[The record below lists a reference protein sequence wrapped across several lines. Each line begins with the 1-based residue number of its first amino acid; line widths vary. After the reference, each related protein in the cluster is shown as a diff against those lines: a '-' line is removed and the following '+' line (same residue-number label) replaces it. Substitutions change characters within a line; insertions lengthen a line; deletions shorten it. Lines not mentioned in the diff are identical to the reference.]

1 MELNFGTVT
10 VILSIVGSL
19 LGIVQQ
25 MRSMKK
31 AQEDAVRKQ
40 AEQQTAIQ
48 ARLESLERSV
58 ASHNQYA
65 EKFASLTQT
74 IIEMRTDLR
83 WIKDSLDKK

>member
-1 MELNFGTVT
+1 MELNIGTIT

-25 MRSMKK
+25 MKAMKK
-31 AQEDAVRKQ
+31 SQEDAVRAQ
-40 AEQQTAIQ
+40 AEQQVALQ

-65 EKFASLTQT
+65 ERFASLTET
-74 IIEMRTDLR
+74 IIEMRTDLA
-83 WIKDSLDKK
+83 WIKNSMEK

>member
-1 MELNFGTVT
+1 MEELNFGTVT

-25 MRSMKK
+25 MLSMKK
-31 AQEDAVRKQ
+31 SQEDAVRAQ
-40 AEQQTAIQ
+40 AEQQVALQ

-65 EKFASLTQT
+65 EKFASVTES
-74 IIEMRTDLR
+74 IIAMQTDLA
-83 WIKDSLDKK
+83 WIKNSLSK

>member
-1 MELNFGTVT
+1 MELNAGTIT

-19 LGIVQQ
+19 LGIIQQ

-40 AEQQTAIQ
+40 AEQQAAIQ

-83 WIKDSLDKK
+83 WIKDSLDK

>member
-19 LGIVQQ
+19 LGIIQQ
-25 MRSMKK
+25 MKSMKK
-31 AQEDAVRKQ
+31 AQEDAIRKQ
-40 AEQQTAIQ
+40 AEQQSSLE

>member
-1 MELNFGTVT
+1 MELNIGTIT

-25 MRSMKK
+25 MKAMKK
-31 AQEDAVRKQ
+31 SQEDAVRAQ
-40 AEQQTAIQ
+40 AEQQVALQ

-65 EKFASLTQT
+65 EKFASLSQA

-83 WIKDSLDKK
+83 WIKDSLDK

>member
-19 LGIVQQ
+19 LGIIQQ
-25 MRSMKK
+25 MKSMKK
-31 AQEDAVRKQ
+31 AQEDAIRKQ
-40 AEQQTAIQ
+40 AEQQSSLE

-83 WIKDSLDKK
+83 WIKDSLDK

>member
-19 LGIVQQ
+19 LGIIQQ
-25 MRSMKK
+25 MKSMKK
-31 AQEDAVRKQ
+31 AQEDAIRKQ
-40 AEQQTAIQ
+40 AEQQSSLE

-83 WIKDSLDKK
+83 WIKESLDK

>member
-1 MELNFGTVT
+1 MELNIGTIT

-25 MRSMKK
+25 MKAMKK
-31 AQEDAVRKQ
+31 SQEDAVRAQ
-40 AEQQTAIQ
+40 AEQQVALQ

-65 EKFASLTQT
+65 ERFASVTES
-74 IIEMRTDLR
+74 IIAMQTDLA
-83 WIKDSLDKK
+83 WIKNSLSK

>member
-1 MELNFGTVT
+1 MELNIGTIT

-25 MRSMKK
+25 MKSMKK
-31 AQEDAVRKQ
+31 SQEDAVRAQ
-40 AEQQTAIQ
+40 AEQQVALQ

-65 EKFASLTQT
+65 ERFASVTES
-74 IIEMRTDLR
+74 IIAMQTDLA
-83 WIKDSLDKK
+83 WIKNSLSK

>member
-40 AEQQTAIQ
+40 AEQQAAIQ

-83 WIKDSLDKK
+83 WIKDSLDK

>member
-19 LGIVQQ
+19 LGIIQQ
-25 MRSMKK
+25 MRAMKK
-31 AQEDAVRKQ
+31 SQEDAVRQQ
-40 AEQQTAIQ
+40 AEQQSEIQ
-48 ARLESLERSV
+48 ARLDSLERSV

-65 EKFASLTQT
+65 ERFASLSNA

-83 WIKDSLDKK
+83 WIKDSLDK

>member
-19 LGIVQQ
+19 LGIIQQ
-25 MRSMKK
+25 MRAMKK
-31 AQEDAVRKQ
+31 SQEDAVRLQ
-40 AEQQTAIQ
+40 AEQQSEIQ
-48 ARLESLERSV
+48 ARLDSLERSV

-65 EKFASLTQT
+65 ERFASLSNA

-83 WIKDSLDKK
+83 WIKDSLDK

>member
-1 MELNFGTVT
+1 MELNIGTVT

-25 MRSMKK
+25 MKSMKK
-31 AQEDAVRKQ
+31 SQEDAVRAQ
-40 AEQQTAIQ
+40 AEQQVALQ

-65 EKFASLTQT
+65 ERFASVTES
-74 IIEMRTDLR
+74 IIAMQTDLA
-83 WIKDSLDKK
+83 WIKNSLSK

>member
-1 MELNFGTVT
+1 MELNIGTIT

-25 MRSMKK
+25 MKAMKK
-31 AQEDAVRKQ
+31 SQEDAVRAQ
-40 AEQQTAIQ
+40 AEQQVALQ

-65 EKFASLTQT
+65 ERFASMTNT
-74 IIEMRTDLR
+74 IIEMRTDLA
-83 WIKDSLDKK
+83 WIKNSMEK

>member
-40 AEQQTAIQ
+40 AEQQAAIQ

-58 ASHNQYA
+58 ASHNAYA

-83 WIKDSLDKK
+83 WIKDSLDK

>member
-1 MELNFGTVT
+1 MELNIGTIT

-25 MRSMKK
+25 MKAMKK
-31 AQEDAVRKQ
+31 SQEDAVRAQ
-40 AEQQTAIQ
+40 AEQQVALQ

-65 EKFASLTQT
+65 ERFASLTNT
-74 IIEMRTDLR
+74 IIEMRTDLA
-83 WIKDSLDKK
+83 WIKNSMEK

>member
-1 MELNFGTVT
+1 MELNIGTIT

-19 LGIVQQ
+19 LGIIQQ
-25 MRSMKK
+25 MKSMKK
-31 AQEDAVRKQ
+31 SQEEAVRAQ
-40 AEQQTAIQ
+40 AEQQAAIQ

-65 EKFASLTQT
+65 EKFASLSQA

-83 WIKDSLDKK
+83 WIKDSLAK

>member
-1 MELNFGTVT
+1 MEELNFGTVT

-31 AQEDAVRKQ
+31 SQEDAVRAQ
-40 AEQQTAIQ
+40 AEQQVALQ

-65 EKFASLTQT
+65 EKFASVTES
-74 IIEMRTDLR
+74 IIAMQTDLA
-83 WIKDSLDKK
+83 WIKNSLSK

>member
-31 AQEDAVRKQ
+31 AQEDAIRKQ
-40 AEQQTAIQ
+40 AEQQSSLE

-83 WIKDSLDKK
+83 WIKDSLDK

>member
-1 MELNFGTVT
+1 MELNIGTIT

-19 LGIVQQ
+19 LGIIQQ
-25 MRSMKK
+25 MKSMKK
-31 AQEDAVRKQ
+31 AQEDAIRKQ
-40 AEQQTAIQ
+40 AEQQSSLE

>member
-19 LGIVQQ
+19 LGIIQQ

-31 AQEDAVRKQ
+31 AQEDAIRKQ
-40 AEQQTAIQ
+40 AEQQSSLE

-58 ASHNQYA
+58 D
-65 EKFASLTQT
+65 
-74 IIEMRTDLR
+74 I
-83 WIKDSLDKK
+83 W